1 MDEHE
6 ILHVINDRDINASD
20 LLEEAMPNA
29 ARRFYRLTN
38 NMNKLLQEVREH
50 FPDAQYYSASG
61 TVSLLL
67 GSSHDKNDNPIRE
80 MVAVTSPDLNIE
92 GGDW

>member
-1 MDEHE
+1 MDEQDV
-6 ILHVINDRDINASD
+6 LRVINGREIDASD

-38 NMNKLLQEVREH
+38 SMNKLLQEVREH
-50 FPDAQYYSASG
+50 FPDALYYSASG

-67 GSSHDKNDNPIRE
+67 GSSHDNNDHPVRE
-80 MVAVTSPDLNIE
+80 MVAVTSPDLNID

>member
-20 LLEEAMPNA
+20 LLQEAMPNA

-38 NMNKLLQEVREH
+38 SMNKLLQEVREH
-50 FPDAQYYSASG
+50 FPDAKYYSASG

-67 GSSHDKNDNPIRE
+67 GSSHDKNDNPVRE

>member
-1 MDEHE
+1 MDEQDV
-6 ILHVINDRDINASD
+6 LRVINGREIDASD

-29 ARRFYRLTN
+29 ARLTN
-38 NMNKLLQEVREH
+38 SMNKLLQEVREH
-50 FPDAQYYSASG
+50 FPDALYYSASG

-67 GSSHDKNDNPIRE
+67 GSSHDNNDHPVRE

>member
-1 MDEHE
+1 MDEQDV
-6 ILHVINDRDINASD
+6 LRVINGREIDASD

-38 NMNKLLQEVREH
+38 SMNKLLQEVREH
-50 FPDAQYYSASG
+50 FPDALYYSASG

-67 GSSHDKNDNPIRE
+67 GSSHDNNDHPVRE
-80 MVAVTSPDLNIE
+80 MVAVRSPDLNIE

>member
-1 MDEHE
+1 MDEEE
-6 ILHVINDRDINASD
+6 ILRVINSGDIDASD
-20 LLEEAMPNA
+20 LLKEAMPKA
-29 ARRFYRLTN
+29 TRRFYRLTN

-50 FPDAQYYSASG
+50 FPDAMYYSASG

-67 GSSHDKNDNPIRE
+67 GSSHDKNDHPVRE

>member
-1 MDEHE
+1 MDEKE
-6 ILHVINDRDINASD
+6 ILRVINSGDIDASD
-20 LLEEAMPNA
+20 LLKEAMPKA
-29 ARRFYRLTN
+29 TRRFYRLTN
-38 NMNKLLQEVREH
+38 SMNKLLQEVREH

-67 GSSHDKNDNPIRE
+67 GSSHDKNDHPVRE